1 MPHDGVFCNHG
12 NHPQLKPQAR
22 PKIEL
27 SYFGSMYL
35 KPYQVFSIYS
45 NNHNSFVFHH
55 LNHTKLLLNGIELF
69 FKLIQTLLFQIVIII
84 INK

>member
-35 KPYQVFSIYS
+35 KPYQVFNIYS
-45 NNHNSFVFHH
+45 NNHN
-55 LNHTKLLLNGIELF
+55 
-69 FKLIQTLLFQIVIII
+69 
-84 INK
+84 